1 VLAVTNVLVFTASAY
16 VAIRHLRHSF
26 SPGSM
31 SLGRLLISSLVLG
44 MIVLASGSWKTMSK
58 REWAATVATGLLLF
72 GAYNLAIN
80 AGASRV
86 DAGTAAFVAQ
96 ISPVAIALLAALVL
110 RERLT
115 KRALMGMAFA
125 CVGVTIIAL
134 GASSGVEGDVL
145 GVLLCLAAALSYA
158 IGAVL
163 EKPLV
168 AHLPTLQI
176 TWMACTIGA
185 LVCLPYSEALRQQT
199 LNASAT
205 DLGWLVFLGVG
216 STAVAYGTFA
226 YALKYMDASALA
238 ITTYLIPPPTIVL
251 SLVLLSETPPVSAY
265 LGGALALLGVA
276 VAQRTGQARGTTR
289 SSPLVQAGQRAHPG
303 PH

>member
-31 SLGRLLISSLVLG
+31 SLGRLLVSSLVLG
-44 MIVLASGSWKTMSK
+44 VIVLASGSWKTMSK

-115 KRALMGMAFA
+115 KRALMGMALA

-168 AHLPTLQI
+168 ARIPALQI

-185 LVCLPYSEALRQQT
+185 LVCLPYAETLRQQT
-199 LNASAT
+199 LVASTT

-216 STAVAYGTFA
+216 PTAVAYGTFA
-226 YALKYMDASALA
+226 YALKYMNASALA
-238 ITTYLIPPPTIVL
+238 ITTYLIPPLTIVL
-251 SLVLLSETPPVSAY
+251 SLVLLSETPPASAY

-276 VAQRTGQARGTTR
+276 VAQRTGQPQRRA
-289 SSPLVQAGQRAHPG
+289 PFLAAGAG
-303 PH
+303 